1 MPIPMWPKMDH
12 PGRREG
18 SLVSTGRLLL
28 HFLSIGARRPRASYT
43 IPLNMIVRTTAM
55 LFVNRLVHTLVP
67 GSEGEPV
74 DTSCRTNAGFAAS
87 LICIGLNIT
96 LCLAK
101 GIAGLLAGSVSLIA
115 DAFNNLSDASSNI
128 VSLLGFRL
136 ASRPAD
142 EGHPYGHG
150 RYEYLAGL
158 FVAVLVCAVGINL
171 ALESI
176 AKIIKPSPTA
186 YTFISLAALATSM
199 LVKLW
204 MAAFN
209 RTLGDRIDSE
219 TLIATAQDSKN
230 DVITSGSVLVAAL
243 ISQTT
248 GFDLDGWAGLGVGIF
263 ICISGLGLVRDAIS
277 PLLGQA
283 PDPKLVQAIRDK
295 IMSYPQVLGTH
306 DLMVHDYGPG
316 RQFASAHVEM
326 PGEGDAFE
334 HHEILDTIEHD
345 SSARW
350 ALVSRCTATSSRQ
363 PAMTCAAGSSAASC
377 RSIPRS
383 PSTICTSTTG
393 SFRLT
398 WCVPTA
404 LTYPTRSCWS
414 SSRASCTSADPMPHA
429 SLRLTRALA
438 RPSVRP
444 SSCSPAPLVR

>member
-1 MPIPMWPKMDH
+1 MWPKMDH

-18 SLVSTGRLLL
+18 SLVSTDRLLL

-55 LFVNRLVHTLVP
+55 LFVNQLVHTLVP

-74 DTSCRTNAGFAAS
+74 DASCRTNAGFAAS

-171 ALESI
+171 ILESVT
-176 AKIIKPSPTA
+176 KIIKPSPTA
-186 YTFISLAALATSM
+186 YTLVSLAALVLSM
-199 LVKLW
+199 LVKFW

-209 RTLGDRIDSE
+209 RALGNRIDSE

-230 DVITSGSVLVAAL
+230 DVITSGSP
-243 ISQTT
+243 
-248 GFDLDGWAGLGVGIF
+248 FPE
-263 ICISGLGLVRDAIS
+263 R
-277 PLLGQA
+277 
-283 PDPKLVQAIRDK
+283 R
-295 IMSYPQVLGTH
+295 
-306 DLMVHDYGPG
+306 
-316 RQFASAHVEM
+316 SA
-326 PGEGDAFE
+326 
-334 HHEILDTIEHD
+334 
-345 SSARW
+345 
-350 ALVSRCTATSSRQ
+350 
-363 PAMTCAAGSSAASC
+363 
-377 RSIPRS
+377 
-383 PSTICTSTTG
+383 
-393 SFRLT
+393 
-398 WCVPTA
+398 
-404 LTYPTRSCWS
+404 
-414 SSRASCTSADPMPHA
+414 
-429 SLRLTRALA
+429 
-438 RPSVRP
+438 
-444 SSCSPAPLVR
+444 

>member
-1 MPIPMWPKMDH
+1 MWPKMDH

-18 SLVSTGRLLL
+18 SLVSTGRPLL
-28 HFLSIGARRPRASYT
+28 HFLSIGAQRLRASYT

-55 LFVNRLVHTLVP
+55 LFVNQLVHTLVP

-171 ALESI
+171 ILESVT
-176 AKIIKPSPTA
+176 KIIKPSPTA
-186 YTFISLAALATSM
+186 YTLVSLAALATSM

-209 RTLGDRIDSE
+209 RALGNRIDSE

-230 DVITSGSVLVAAL
+230 DVITSGSVLMAAL

-248 GFDLDGWAGLGVGIF
+248 GFDLDGWAGWVWA
-263 ICISGLGLVRDAIS
+263 SS
-277 PLLGQA
+277 
-283 PDPKLVQAIRDK
+283 
-295 IMSYPQVLGTH
+295 S
-306 DLMVHDYGPG
+306 
-316 RQFASAHVEM
+316 ASAAWV
-326 PGEGDAFE
+326 
-334 HHEILDTIEHD
+334 
-345 SSARW
+345 
-350 ALVSRCTATSSRQ
+350 
-363 PAMTCAAGSSAASC
+363 
-377 RSIPRS
+377 
-383 PSTICTSTTG
+383 
-393 SFRLT
+393 
-398 WCVPTA
+398 
-404 LTYPTRSCWS
+404 
-414 SSRASCTSADPMPHA
+414 
-429 SLRLTRALA
+429 
-438 RPSVRP
+438 
-444 SSCSPAPLVR
+444 

>member
-1 MPIPMWPKMDH
+1 
-12 PGRREG
+12 
-18 SLVSTGRLLL
+18 
-28 HFLSIGARRPRASYT
+28 
-43 IPLNMIVRTTAM
+43 M

-67 GSEGEPV
+67 SSVDEPV
-74 DTSCRTNAGFAAS
+74 DTICRTNAGFAAS

-158 FVAVLVCAVGINL
+158 VVAVLVCAVGINL
-171 ALESI
+171 VLESVT
-176 AKIIKPSPTA
+176 KIIKPSPTA
-186 YTFISLAALATSM
+186 YTLVSLAALATSM
-199 LVKLW
+199 LVKFW

-209 RTLGDRIDSE
+209 RTLGNRIDSE

-230 DVITSGSVLVAAL
+230 DVIASGSVLVAAL

-283 PDPKLVQAIRDK
+283 PDPKLVQEIRDR

-345 SSARW
+345 IKRQIGHRYHATLRSPLPPPATTAWLGQARHSAIDPRFP
-350 ALVSRCTATSSRQ
+350 S
-363 PAMTCAAGSSAASC
+363 MTC
-377 RSIPRS
+377 
-383 PSTICTSTTG
+383 TNTTG
-393 SFRLT
+393 SFRLI

-414 SSRASCTSADPMPHA
+414 S
-429 SLRLTRALA
+429 
-438 RPSVRP
+438 
-444 SSCSPAPLVR
+444 

>member
-1 MPIPMWPKMDH
+1 MWPKMDH

-28 HFLSIGARRPRASYT
+28 HFLSIGARRRRASYT

-67 GSEGEPV
+67 GSESEPV
-74 DTSCRTNAGFAAS
+74 DASCRTNAGFSAS
-87 LICIGLNIT
+87 LVCIGLNIT

-101 GIAGLLAGSVSLIA
+101 ASPGLLAGSVSLIA

-171 ALESI
+171 ILESVT
-176 AKIIKPSPTA
+176 KIIKPSPTA
-186 YTFISLAALATSM
+186 YTLVSLAALATSM

-209 RTLGDRIDSE
+209 RALGNRIDSE

-230 DVITSGSVLVAAL
+230 DVITSGSVLAAAL

-263 ICISGLGLVRDAIS
+263 ICISGMGLVRDAIS
-277 PLLGQA
+277 
-283 PDPKLVQAIRDK
+283 
-295 IMSYPQVLGTH
+295 
-306 DLMVHDYGPG
+306 
-316 RQFASAHVEM
+316 
-326 PGEGDAFE
+326 
-334 HHEILDTIEHD
+334 
-345 SSARW
+345 
-350 ALVSRCTATSSRQ
+350 RCWGKRPTPSSSRQ
-363 PAMTCAAGSSAASC
+363 SA
-377 RSIPRS
+377 
-383 PSTICTSTTG
+383 
-393 SFRLT
+393 
-398 WCVPTA
+398 
-404 LTYPTRSCWS
+404 TRSCPIRRSW
-414 SSRASCTSADPMPHA
+414 AHT
-429 SLRLTRALA
+429 T
-438 RPSVRP
+438 
-444 SSCSPAPLVR
+444 

>member
-67 GSEGEPV
+67 GSESEPV
-74 DTSCRTNAGFAAS
+74 DASCRTNAGFSAS
-87 LICIGLNIT
+87 LVCIGLNIT

-171 ALESI
+171 ILESVT
-176 AKIIKPSPTA
+176 KIIKPSPTA

-209 RTLGDRIDSE
+209 RTLGNRIDSE

-263 ICISGLGLVRDAIS
+263 ICISGMSLVRDAIS

-283 PDPKLVQAIRDK
+283 PDLSAG
-295 IMSYPQVLGTH
+295 LGHTRP
-306 DLMVHDYGPG
+306 DGARLRPRSSVCQRP
-316 RQFASAHVEM
+316 R
-326 PGEGDAFE
+326 GDA
-334 HHEILDTIEHD
+334 
-345 SSARW
+345 RRGRR
-350 ALVSRCTATSSRQ
+350 V
-363 PAMTCAAGSSAASC
+363 
-377 RSIPRS
+377 
-383 PSTICTSTTG
+383 
-393 SFRLT
+393 
-398 WCVPTA
+398 
-404 LTYPTRSCWS
+404 
-414 SSRASCTSADPMPHA
+414 
-429 SLRLTRALA
+429 
-438 RPSVRP
+438 
-444 SSCSPAPLVR
+444 

>member
-1 MPIPMWPKMDH
+1 MPIPMWPKMEH
-12 PGRREG
+12 PVGQEAP
-18 SLVSTGRLLL
+18 LVSTSRPLL
-28 HFLSIGARRPRASYT
+28 HFLSIGARCAHASYT
-43 IPLNMIVRTTAM
+43 IPLTMIVRTIAM

-67 GSEGEPV
+67 GSEDEPV
-74 DTSCRTNAGFAAS
+74 DTTCRTNAGFAAS
-87 LICIGLNIT
+87 LICIGLNIA

-171 ALESI
+171 VLESVT
-176 AKIIKPSPTA
+176 KIIKPSPTA
-186 YTFISLAALATSM
+186 YTLVSLAALAASM

-230 DVITSGSVLVAAL
+230 DVITSGSVLAAAL

-248 GFDLDGWAGLGVGIF
+248 GFDLDGWAGLGVGVF
-263 ICISGLGLVRDAIS
+263 ICISGMGLVRDAIS

-283 PDPKLVQAIRDK
+283 PDPKLVQEIRDR

-334 HHEILDTIEHD
+334 HHEILDCDPIATTGDDLRGWVKRGVAQIDPALSIHDLHEHD
-345 SSARW
+345 GFVSFD
-350 ALVSRCTATSSRQ
+350 LVRPDDFDISDEELLELVTRIVHERR
-363 PAMTCAAGSSAASC
+363 PNASC
-377 RSIPRS
+377 VVTFDSGFSS
-383 PSTICTSTTG
+383 P
-393 SFRLT
+393 
-398 WCVPTA
+398 
-404 LTYPTRSCWS
+404 
-414 SSRASCTSADPMPHA
+414 D
-429 SLRLTRALA
+429 
-438 RPSVRP
+438 RP
-444 SSCSPAPLVR
+444 AEQL

>member
-1 MPIPMWPKMDH
+1 MIGFLASRFIKDYQNTSDAAV
-12 PGRREG
+12 RRAYG
-18 SLVSTGRLLL
+18 VLCGAVGIAINLLL
-28 HFLSIGARRPRASYT
+28 FALK
-43 IPLNMIVRTTAM
+43 
-55 LFVNRLVHTLVP
+55 LF
-67 GSEGEPV
+67 
-74 DTSCRTNAGFAAS
+74 AG
-87 LICIGLNIT
+87 T
-96 LCLAK
+96 
-101 GIAGLLAGSVSLIA
+101 LAGSVAITA

-171 ALESI
+171 VLESVT
-176 AKIIKPSPTA
+176 KIIKPSPTA
-186 YTFISLAALATSM
+186 YTLVSLAALATSM
-199 LVKLW
+199 LAKLW

-263 ICISGLGLVRDAIS
+263 ICISGMGLVRDAIS

-316 RQFASAHVEM
+316 HQFASLHIEFPAETDPLKAHDVIDNIENDFIKRD
-326 PGEGDAFE
+326 G
-334 HHEILDTIEHD
+334 LQVTIHYD
-345 SSARW
+345 PI
-350 ALVSRCTATSSRQ
+350 VTTD
-363 PAMTCAAGSSAASC
+363 AAGGVLRTRLMEKARQLDPCLSIHDLRIVPGDTHTNVLFDLEFPAGYTGNKDEMLAAMCQFVHEQDPKYSCVVKVEQSYASAA
-377 RSIPRS
+377 
-383 PSTICTSTTG
+383 
-393 SFRLT
+393 
-398 WCVPTA
+398 
-404 LTYPTRSCWS
+404 
-414 SSRASCTSADPMPHA
+414 HEK
-429 SLRLTRALA
+429 
-438 RPSVRP
+438 
-444 SSCSPAPLVR
+444 

>member
-18 SLVSTGRLLL
+18 SFVSTGRLLL

-67 GSEGEPV
+67 GSESEPV
-74 DTSCRTNAGFAAS
+74 DASCRTNAGFSAS
-87 LICIGLNIT
+87 LVCIGLNIT

-171 ALESI
+171 ILESVT
-176 AKIIKPSPTA
+176 KIIKPSPTA

-209 RTLGDRIDSE
+209 RTLGNRIDSE

-230 DVITSGSVLVAAL
+230 DVITSGSVLAAAL
-243 ISQTT
+243 ISQAT

-263 ICISGLGLVRDAIS
+263 ICISGMGLVRAAIS

-283 PDPKLVQAIRDK
+283 PA
-295 IMSYPQVLGTH
+295 
-306 DLMVHDYGPG
+306 
-316 RQFASAHVEM
+316 
-326 PGEGDAFE
+326 GEGDAFE

-345 SSARW
+345 IKHQMGIGITLHCDPIATTGDDLRGW
-350 ALVSRCTATSSRQ
+350 VKRGIMQIDPALSIHDLHEHDGFVSFDLVRPDGFDISDEELLGLVTRIVHERR
-363 PAMTCAAGSSAASC
+363 PDASC
-377 RSIPRS
+377 VVTFDSGFSS
-383 PSTICTSTTG
+383 P
-393 SFRLT
+393 
-398 WCVPTA
+398 
-404 LTYPTRSCWS
+404 
-414 SSRASCTSADPMPHA
+414 D
-429 SLRLTRALA
+429 
-438 RPSVRP
+438 RP
-444 SSCSPAPLVR
+444 AEQL

>member
-1 MPIPMWPKMDH
+1 
-12 PGRREG
+12 
-18 SLVSTGRLLL
+18 
-28 HFLSIGARRPRASYT
+28 
-43 IPLNMIVRTTAM
+43 M

-67 GSEGEPV
+67 GSESEPV

-176 AKIIKPSPTA
+176 TKIIKPSPTA
-186 YTFISLAALATSM
+186 YSALSMAALVLSM
-199 LVKLW
+199 LVKFW

-209 RTLGDRIDSE
+209 RTLGNRIDSE

-230 DVITSGSVLVAAL
+230 DVITSAS
-243 ISQTT
+243 
-248 GFDLDGWAGLGVGIF
+248 GLGVGIF
-263 ICISGLGLVRDAIS
+263 ICISGMGLVRDAIS

-345 SSARW
+345 IK
-350 ALVSRCTATSSRQ
+350 RQ
-363 PAMTCAAGSSAASC
+363 MGIDITLHCDPIA
-377 RSIPRS
+377 
-383 PSTICTSTTG
+383 TTG
-393 SFRLT
+393 DDLRG
-398 WCVPTA
+398 WVKRGIMQIDPA
-404 LTYPTRSCWS
+404 LSIH
-414 SSRASCTSADPMPHA
+414 DLHEHDGFV
-429 SLRLTRALA
+429 SLDL
-438 RPSVRP
+438 VRP
-444 SSCSPAPLVR
+444 DGFDISDEELLELVTRIVHERRPDVSCVVTFDSGFSSPDRPAEQL

>member
-67 GSEGEPV
+67 GSESEPV
-74 DTSCRTNAGFAAS
+74 DASCRTNAGFSAS
-87 LICIGLNIT
+87 LVCIGLNIT

-136 ASRPAD
+136 ARRPAD

-171 ALESI
+171 ILESVT
-176 AKIIKPSPTA
+176 KIIKPSPTA

-209 RTLGDRIDSE
+209 RTLGDRIDSD

-306 DLMVHDYGPG
+306 DLMVHDYGPVVSLPAPTW
-316 RQFASAHVEM
+316 RCPARATRLSTTRFWTPSS
-326 PGEGDAFE
+326 
-334 HHEILDTIEHD
+334 TT

-350 ALVSRCTATSSRQ
+350 ALVSRCTATPSRQ

-438 RPSVRP
+438 RPTVRP
-444 SSCSPAPLVR
+444 SSCSPLNS

>member
-67 GSEGEPV
+67 GSESEPV
-74 DTSCRTNAGFAAS
+74 DGSCRTNAGFSAS
-87 LICIGLNIT
+87 LVCIGLNIT

-171 ALESI
+171 ILESVT
-176 AKIIKPSPTA
+176 KIIKPSPTA

-248 GFDLDGWAGLGVGIF
+248 GFDLDGLGRPGCGHLHLHQRSGPGARRHQPVAGASARPQARPGNPRQDHVLSAGPGHTRPHGARLRPRSISLPAPTWRCPARATRLSTTRFWTPSSTILKRQMGIGITLHCDPIATTGDDLRGWVKRGVMQI
-263 ICISGLGLVRDAIS
+263 
-277 PLLGQA
+277 
-283 PDPKLVQAIRDK
+283 DPALSI
-295 IMSYPQVLGTH
+295 H
-306 DLMVHDYGPG
+306 DLH
-316 RQFASAHVEM
+316 
-326 PGEGDAFE
+326 
-334 HHEILDTIEHD
+334 EHD
-345 SSARW
+345 GFVAFD
-350 ALVSRCTATSSRQ
+350 V
-363 PAMTCAAGSSAASC
+363 
-377 RSIPRS
+377 
-383 PSTICTSTTG
+383 
-393 SFRLT
+393 
-398 WCVPTA
+398 
-404 LTYPTRSCWS
+404 
-414 SSRASCTSADPMPHA
+414 
-429 SLRLTRALA
+429 
-438 RPSVRP
+438 VRP
-444 SSCSPAPLVR
+444 DGFDISDEELLELVTRIVHERRPDVSCVVTFDSGFSSPERPAEQL